1 MVGQVVAG
9 AVVQSATKDEGLVNQ
24 LFKVVTIVSL
34 ISAIALIAFALFL
47 AFNIFDALGGVI
59 ETTGGFVSSLFSP
72 FRALGRGTEIVF
84 GSITAFTSA
93 FAGRR

>member
-1 MVGQVVAG
+1 MVGQVVA
-9 AVVQSATKDEGLVNQ
+9 ASVVQSATKDEGLVNQ
-24 LFKVVTIVSL
+24 VFKIIV
-34 ISAIALIAFALFL
+34 IIALIATIALVAFSLFL

-59 ETTGGFVSSLFSP
+59 ETTGGFLSSLFSP